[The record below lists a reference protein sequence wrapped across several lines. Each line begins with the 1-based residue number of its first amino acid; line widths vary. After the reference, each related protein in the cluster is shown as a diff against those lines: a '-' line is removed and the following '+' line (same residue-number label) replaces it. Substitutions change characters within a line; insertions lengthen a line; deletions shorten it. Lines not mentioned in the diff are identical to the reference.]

1 MAKTAS
7 KKLYPKSF
15 IFDKKE
21 FRVKNKK
28 QVEIA
33 IEEHPIQF
41 GRKAILFKKGE
52 AVSGADLKLMSD
64 YQKEFYLESK

>member
-1 MAKTAS
+1 M
-7 KKLYPKSF
+7 
-15 IFDKKE
+15 
-21 FRVKNKK
+21 NKK